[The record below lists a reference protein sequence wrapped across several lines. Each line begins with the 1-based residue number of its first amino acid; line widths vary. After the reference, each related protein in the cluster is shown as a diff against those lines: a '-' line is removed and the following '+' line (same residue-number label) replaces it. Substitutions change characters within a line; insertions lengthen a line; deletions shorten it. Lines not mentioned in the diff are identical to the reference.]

1 VEGNTEG
8 IMGLC
13 KFSKQPKQ
21 IKFTALYNGFKHF
34 HYSVVDPLSK
44 SSDNNRNN
52 NKKRPTVE
60 YPYQPINS
68 QHRNMQFAYVIIRAV
83 DSK

>member
-1 VEGNTEG
+1 MQ
-8 IMGLC
+8 IF
-13 KFSKQPKQ
+13 KRPKQ
-21 IKFTALYNGFKHF
+21 IKFTDLYNGFKHF
-34 HYSVVDPLSK
+34 HYSAADSQSK
-44 SSDNNRNN
+44 CSDNNNN
-52 NKKRPTVE
+52 NNNNNKRPTVE